1 MGLITY
7 LVIKFIGVAH
17 DNEWAYLATG
27 WGAWFLFEMFVGV
40 VLPLVLFAY
49 AIRHQVATLARWG
62 GAFTVFGIVLNRL
75 NTALITFNW
84 QLYQEIPHIFE
95 FIVAVT
101 LFMVYVATYRFILY
115 RLPILYS
122 WKTVPQEALAPE
134 AVKAAPV
141 NTTEASANAVYR
153 KID

>member
-1 MGLITY
+1 
-7 LVIKFIGVAH
+7 
-17 DNEWAYLATG
+17 
-27 WGAWFLFEMFVGV
+27 MFVGV
-40 VLPLVLFAY
+40 VLPLVIFAY
-49 AIRHQVATLARWG
+49 AIRHQVASLARWG
-62 GAFTVFGIVLNRL
+62 GALTVFGIVLNRL

-141 NTTEASANAVYR
+141 NTTAAPANAVYR